1 MTSNATEA
9 GSRPQA
15 PGAATSTASLPAPR
29 YRRVLGIDKGAL
41 VQYLILA
48 VLALFVIAPI
58 APILYQSVIDRPLYE
73 TGKIFTIDNFVKL
86 FTEAGFG
93 EVIVNTAL
101 LAVMTTV
108 LTLVIA
114 VPMAVLVVRT
124 RLPFGS
130 VLAGSMQWPFYISSL
145 ILAFGW
151 ITMYGPAGFVSVAMR
166 DLLGFVPWNLY
177 SLPGMALT
185 EAVALAPVAYVF
197 CANVLRQA
205 DPALESAA
213 QVCGAKPLRILFTV
227 VIPMLRPPIVYA
239 TILTFTASIESL
251 SVPLLYGARTDIRVF
266 STFLYSNGLES
277 VQPDYG
283 VLGSASMLILV
294 VTIGLVFLQA
304 RVLKKAQRF
313 VSVRGK
319 ASRPRRLELGWVR
332 WVGAILITVYVVLGA
347 AVPILGLMFRSFT
360 LIFTPMQNP
369 FRTVTL
375 ENYARIFR
383 FDDYTRSITNSV
395 IVAAVGAVVVSV
407 IAMIAVIVARR
418 STFRFRRA
426 VEYLAF
432 APQAIPGIIVG
443 IGFFWAFTFLPSG
456 GPFALIT
463 QGTLVAVIIVF
474 GFGVVPTAF
483 SSIASSITQ
492 IGSELDNAARTS
504 GADWLGAFVRILWK
518 LLIPAFVGA
527 MILTFV
533 AMLKA
538 YASALFV
545 ASANSE
551 VIGTTMLVLWAEGET
566 GSVAALAT
574 VQIVITAVAVGVASR
589 FMKGH
594 ANA

>member
-1 MTSNATEA
+1 MTPNTTELR
-9 GSRPQA
+9 SRPEAQGAAA
-15 PGAATSTASLPAPR
+15 PGTSLPAPK
-29 YRRVLGIDKGAL
+29 YRRVLGIDKGVL
-41 VQYLILA
+41 LQYATLA
-48 VLALFVIAPI
+48 FLALFVIAPI
-58 APILYQSVIDRPLYE
+58 APILYQSFIDRPLYE

-93 EVIVNTAL
+93 QVIVNTVL
-101 LAVMTTV
+101 LAVLTTV
-108 LTLVIA
+108 LTLVFA

-124 RLPFGS
+124 KLPFAR

-145 ILAFGW
+145 ILGFGW
-151 ITMYGPAGFVSVAMR
+151 ITMYGPAGFISVAVR
-166 DLLGFVPWNLY
+166 NLLGFVPWNLY

-185 EAVALAPVAYVF
+185 EAVALAPIAYVF

-213 QVCGAKPLRILFTV
+213 RVCGAKPLRILRTIV
-227 VIPMLRPPIVYA
+227 VPMLRPPIVYA
-239 TILTFTASIESL
+239 TILTFTSSIESL

-283 VLGSASMLILV
+283 VLGAASMIILV

-319 ASRPRRLELGWVR
+319 ASRPRRLELGWVK
-332 WVGAILITVYVVLGA
+332 WVGAILVTAYVVLGA
-347 AVPILGLMFRSFT
+347 AIPIFGLVFRSFT
-360 LIFTPMQNP
+360 LVFTPMQNP

-375 ENYARIFR
+375 ENYSRIFM
-383 FDDYTRSITNSV
+383 FDDYTRSITNSI
-395 IVAAVGAVVVSV
+395 IVAAVGAVVVSL
-407 IAMIAVIVARR
+407 IALIAVVVARR

-443 IGFFWAFTFLPSG
+443 IGFFWTFALLPSS
-456 GPFALIT
+456 GPFSLIAK
-463 QGTLVAVIIVF
+463 GTLIAVIIVF

-551 VIGTTMLVLWAEGET
+551 VIGTTMLVLWGEGET

-574 VQIVITAVAVGVASR
+574 LQIVITAAVVGIASR